1 MPPNQ
6 SPPSRRRYQTE
17 LFMKNDRYRKL
28 YLSLRHRKAFTL
40 VEVVVSVLILVI
52 LLGGVMIAYQRTSDN
67 VMVHNLRERAGAVA
81 QRRIEF
87 LLASHQEP
95 NSHELHGRDEIDP
108 IFNWRMNLQRET
120 IPSNRSNR
128 MSESFIKATV
138 IVEAELPETANKP
151 LVEMVRLFG
160 RLAPLPGQDVAVP
173 FEREEQ
179 TPPWYEELK
188 QQLGREPTLD
198 EMLGV
203 LMNKGELS
211 QEELDILQE
220 PNESEAP

>member
-1 MPPNQ
+1 
-6 SPPSRRRYQTE
+6 
-17 LFMKNDRYRKL
+17 MKNDHHQKSNPAL
-28 YLSLRHRKAFTL
+28 HHPEAFTL

-52 LLGGVMIAYQRTSDN
+52 LLSGVMVAYRRTSEN
-67 VMVHNLRERAGAVA
+67 VMVHNLRERAAAVA

-120 IPSNRSNR
+120 IPSNMSNR

-138 IVEAELPETANKP
+138 IVEADLPETANKP

-160 RLAPLPGQDVAVP
+160 RLAPLSGQDVAVP

-179 TPPWYEELK
+179 TPPWYDELK

-211 QEELDILQE
+211 QEELDMLQE
-220 PNESEAP
+220 PNEPEVP